1 MAQITMILSFIAL
14 SLVLN
19 SILKQSL
26 REEEID
32 VPEGRNI
39 VSPADGKIINIID
52 VSNKENIKIKKG
64 VLGLIDTNTKGMD
77 DSYLISIFM
86 NPFDNHVNRAP
97 IKGKV
102 LSVEHHK
109 GKFRRANNLR
119 ALENERSEIIMDSNI
134 GKLKIMQIAGYVF
147 RRIETSVKAGQTI
160 NKGNKIG
167 LIRCGSQVSLIVPK
181 KINLKIKKGDKVKAG
196 SSIIGEI

>member
-1 MAQITMILSFIAL
+1 MAPITLILSFVAL

-26 REEEID
+26 KEEEIEI
-32 VPEGRNI
+32 PKGRNI
-39 VSPADGKIINIID
+39 VSPADGKVIDIID

-64 VLGLIDTNTKGMD
+64 ILGLIDTNTKGMD

-102 LSVEHHK
+102 ISVKHHK
-109 GKFRRANNLR
+109 GKFRRANSLR
-119 ALENERSEIIMDSNI
+119 ALENERSEIIMDSEI
-134 GKLKIMQIAGYVF
+134 GKLKILQIAGYIF
-147 RRIETSVKAGQTI
+147 RRIETSVKAGQKLS
-160 NKGNKIG
+160 KGEKIG
-167 LIRCGSQVSLIVPK
+167 LIRHGSQVSLIISK

-196 SSIIGEI
+196 STIIGEI